1 MVSGTKSQEACDRS
15 CKKKQEARIIDNE
28 FIPELKMKFDNAKEE
43 EMLVAKLPE
52 SPEEENVKDK
62 DKDIQKRLS
71 MLKRFEQEVK

>member
-28 FIPELKMKFDNAKEE
+28 FMKIMIDNAKEE

-52 SPEEENVKDK
+52 SPEEENVKDE
-62 DKDIQKRLS
+62 DIQKRLS
-71 MLKRFEQEVK
+71 MLKRFEQEVNLR